1 MAGMSKFLFRLP
13 ERRAGPLARRLL
25 TEQQTDSAYVG
36 ALFLARQGHIK
47 PAIPVLA
54 DNLARRPDAEKM
66 LTGLA
71 YSMMHGGD
79 ETQIQSL
86 FQGLQ
91 RYVEENRD
99 RYTPEEQARL
109 EALFKWGA
117 GQER

>member
-1 MAGMSKFLFRLP
+1 
-13 ERRAGPLARRLL
+13 
-25 TEQQTDSAYVG
+25 
-36 ALFLARQGHIK
+36 
-47 PAIPVLA
+47 
-54 DNLARRPDAEKM
+54 M

-79 ETQIQSL
+79 ETQIQPL
-86 FQGLQ
+86 FQGLL
-91 RYVEENRD
+91 RYIEENRD